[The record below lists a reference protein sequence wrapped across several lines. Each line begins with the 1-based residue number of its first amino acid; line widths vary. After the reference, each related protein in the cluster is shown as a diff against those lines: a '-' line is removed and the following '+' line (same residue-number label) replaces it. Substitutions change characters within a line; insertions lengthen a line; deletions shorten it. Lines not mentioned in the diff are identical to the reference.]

1 MSDASYTGQKMLSWG
16 YHNKGG
22 YYFDA
27 KAEKKSWELLK
38 EDRVADDVR
47 DARAWAKRVLT
58 DDTYGDDRKLG
69 VVKGNL
75 GHLMDLVQR
84 QELAIRLQEGTVAK
98 AREER
103 AKMRKQLN
111 DAQCVIRKRTARGAA

>member
-1 MSDASYTGQKMLSWG
+1 MSEWG
-16 YHNKGG
+16 YSTHDNGG
-22 YYFDA
+22 YFFDE
-27 KAEKKSWELLK
+27 KAERKSWELLR
-38 EDRVADDVR
+38 EDKMADDVR
-47 DARAWAKRVLT
+47 DARAWAKRVLMDET
-58 DDTYGDDRKLG
+58 FGDDRKLG

-111 DAQCVIRKRTARGAA
+111 DAQSIIRKRTARGAA